1 MVAPSRKISQGSLV
15 PVSQL
20 PFWIKLP
27 EGMGQM
33 SCMVVA
39 VTVVVSVATI
49 EDAAV
54 RISLAVASSVAVVD
68 SVAVTRSVWVT
79 VSVAV
84 TKIVVIAN
92 SVAIAESVSTI
103 LEVLVAVTDTITVL
117 RIVAGGDAASKI
129 QEQALDS
136 LAVGYVT
143 QTCCELTALFSTRAR
158 RMVGVEIARGCIA
171 SRRVLVV
178 VVEIVTVVVSVRV
191 VVWL

>member
-1 MVAPSRKISQGSLV
+1 V

-27 EGMGQM
+27 EGVGQT

-49 EDAAV
+49 KDVAV
-54 RISLAVASSVAVVD
+54 TFSVAVASSVAVVD
-68 SVAVTRSVWVT
+68 SVAVARSVCVID
-79 VSVAV
+79 SVAV
-84 TKIVVIAN
+84 TKVVVTAN
-92 SVAIAESVSTI
+92 SVETTGFVSTI
-103 LEVLVAVTDTITVL
+103 SEVLVAVTDTITVL

-143 QTCCELTALFSTRAR
+143 QTGCELTALFSTRSG
-158 RMVGVEIARGCIA
+158 RMVGVETARGCIE

-178 VVEIVTVVVSVRV
+178 VVKIVRVVVSVRV